1 MYNLQAISIKKN
13 ADLRR
18 EQDTRVRTAFIGFRT
33 VENSPEHVKETL
45 KT

>member
-1 MYNLQAISIKKN
+1 MYNLQAISKEKK

-18 EQDTRVRTAFIGFRT
+18 EQGTRVRTAFIGFRP
-33 VENSPEHVKETL
+33 VANSPEHVKEPL